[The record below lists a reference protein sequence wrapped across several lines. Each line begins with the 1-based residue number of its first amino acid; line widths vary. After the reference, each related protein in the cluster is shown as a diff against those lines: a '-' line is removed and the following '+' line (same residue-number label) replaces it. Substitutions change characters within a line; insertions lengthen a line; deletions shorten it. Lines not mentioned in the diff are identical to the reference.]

1 MNIIAFFIIY
11 VLTFVYNSY
20 FIVKFFLLLIH
31 FLDVRCFIKGK
42 TDTYLF
48 CTTIITYF
56 WTLYFN
62 CINNFKNFY
71 NCFFKDTSNLNINRQ
86 NF

>member
-20 FIVKFFLLLIH
+20 LIVKFFLLLIH

-56 WTLYFN
+56 
-62 CINNFKNFY
+62 
-71 NCFFKDTSNLNINRQ
+71 
-86 NF
+86 